1 MSPDICGVCGSGIT
15 NSNYQR
21 HRESCGGFPEEFQ
34 DEIDELDGLEPD
46 YTYKTPDISVKGRK
60 TVYGY
65 KIEAPSMKEARAQ
78 IPGDFLVVWSTSSGD
93 LHTIDIVR
101 TF

>member
-1 MSPDICGVCGSGIT
+1 MSP
-15 NSNYQR
+15 R
-21 HRESCGGFPEEFQ
+21 HVEDEEGFDVLQ
-34 DEIDELDGLEPD
+34 PD
-46 YTYKTPDISVKGRK
+46 YTYKAAALDVQGQK

-78 IPGDFLVVWSTSSGD
+78 IPGDYLVVWSTSSGD
-93 LHTIDIVR
+93 MHTIDVVR